1 MRQPGNVKCVGML
14 AGFLLCGALIPGGL
28 AQTWNHEGAAQ
39 RYAHSAVFD
48 PATGNMIIFAGRHG
62 SVADR
67 NDVWLAM
74 NVGGSVTN
82 LQWSR
87 LFPTGKLPAG
97 RYGHV
102 AAYDSANNR
111 MMVFG
116 GGEGAPAPCSN
127 DVWVLENANGQGGS
141 AAWTQ
146 LTPGGTSPAPR
157 AFHQGVYDPTS
168 NTLTVFGG
176 FDCSSHYYNDVWVLN
191 NANGLGGAP
200 VWTQL
205 APSGLPP
212 AARERAS
219 AVYDP
224 LNKTMTVFG
233 GDNGKAMMNDV
244 WVLSNANGGAA
255 SAWTELK
262 PAGAAP
268 LPRSAHTAVYDSANN
283 RMMVYGGVIGSTT
296 TNETWV
302 LSCANGVG
310 GTAAWSEL
318 QPQSTAP
325 ARDGHSAIYDPSSNY
340 MVIFAG
346 IGDDHVFIL
355 FDANGLP

>member
-1 MRQPGNVKCVGML
+1 MRTSGKARRAAML
-14 AGFLLCGALIPGGL
+14 AAWLLCGTLIPAGL

-39 RYAHSAVFD
+39 RYGHSAVFD
-48 PATGNMIIFAGRHG
+48 PATGNMIVFAGRHG

-67 NDVWLAM
+67 NDVWVAVDV
-74 NVGGSVTN
+74 VGSTAN
-82 LQWSR
+82 LKWSR
-87 LFPTGKLPAG
+87 LFPTGPLPAG

-141 AAWTQ
+141 AVWSQ
-146 LTPGGTSPAPR
+146 LTPGGAPPAPR
-157 AFHQGVYDPTS
+157 AFHQGVYDPDS

-176 FDCSSHYYNDVWVLN
+176 FDCSSHYYNDVWVLS

-200 VWTQL
+200 VWTEL
-205 APSGLPP
+205 TPSGTPP

-224 LNKTMTVFG
+224 VNKTMTVFG
-233 GDNGKAMMNDV
+233 GDDGKAMMNDV
-244 WVLSNANGGAA
+244 WVLSNANGAAA
-255 SAWTELK
+255 SAWTELIPLGTA
-262 PAGAAP
+262 PA
-268 LPRSAHTAVYDSANN
+268 PRSAHTAVYDSVNN
-283 RMMVYGGVIGSTT
+283 RMMVYGGVVGNRA
-296 TNETWV
+296 TNESWI
-302 LSCANGVG
+302 LSGANGVG
-310 GTAAWSEL
+310 GSAAWSQL
-318 QPQSTAP
+318 QPQSNAP
-325 ARDGHSAIYDPSSNY
+325 ARAEQSAIYDPATNY

-346 IGDDHVFIL
+346 FMDDHVLIL
-355 FDANGLP
+355 SDANGIP